1 MTVPIVITSKLSELE
16 QLCEKYPS
24 KIPIEECAAF
34 LGMAPASLRA
44 SVEHGNCPFGLGWL
58 KKNSMNRAF
67 FVPTL
72 TFYLWVTQGSGFREE
87 MRT

>member
-1 MTVPIVITSKLSELE
+1 MTVPTTITSKLDELNR
-16 QLCEKYPS
+16 LCEKYPQ

-34 LGMAPASLRA
+34 LGLASLRA

-72 TFYLWVTQGSGFREE
+72 TFYLWVTQSAGFREE
-87 MRT
+87 VTP